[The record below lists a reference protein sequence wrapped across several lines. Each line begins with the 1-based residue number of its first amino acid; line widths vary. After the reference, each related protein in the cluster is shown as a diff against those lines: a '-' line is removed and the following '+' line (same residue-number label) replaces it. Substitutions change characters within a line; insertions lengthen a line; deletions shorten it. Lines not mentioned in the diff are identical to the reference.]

1 VSETPEPQ
9 AEALSLEEVTRAAQ
23 DLATRPDAAG
33 VAAAFLELVQ
43 RWAAP
48 SAVLSAVRDPQAP
61 SGYRLLT
68 TLCAGSLT
76 LGIEK
81 TLARLAEDSPESLKL
96 PVVLRGEEVPG
107 IRVRDNI
114 VVPWWCEADS
124 GLLVLRGVPRPS
136 RAGLSEALALVS
148 AVVWPR
154 LLGSPAARVEEL
166 LRALKDG
173 ASKLESEVGRQ
184 VERLQAAATP
194 LPVPAAEPDPAQAAR
209 IAELEGELR
218 NVAQGRDALA
228 KQTEAAREAYAR
240 EAAGAREAHA
250 RELEAARAAAA
261 KELEAARAAVAKELE
276 GARAAAAKELEAA
289 RAALARDAEARDALT
304 KELEAAR
311 KELETARR
319 ERDTAGLDLAAARQQ
334 GENAR
339 KELEAAREER
349 RVLERDL
356 DVARRELDS
365 VKRRPV
371 EPPAPA
377 EPAAGAAPLVSDDAT
392 RAAIN
397 VAIAAVRRTAFVPPL
412 LRVSIEEV
420 AALGGKDA
428 RPPRKIGIAL
438 LDRDVVALEP
448 IATELEAAGIE
459 VRLANQPEELALLLR
474 SPDAQAVDAVVCD
487 VMSFRPD
494 QNVAGLIRGWDKDR
508 PGLSFYLS
516 YDAQSPVEL
525 ERARRT
531 PMSLTAGHITRPLT
545 SARLA
550 ETSDNLAKRLGR
562 SS

>member
-1 VSETPEPQ
+1 MSETAEPLP
-9 AEALSLEEVTRAAQ
+9 EALTLEDVTRAAQ

-48 SAVLSAVRDPQAP
+48 SAVLSAVRDAQAP
-61 SGYRLLT
+61 AGYRLLP

-81 TLARLAEDSPESLKL
+81 TLARLAEDSPESLKR
-96 PVVLRGEEVPG
+96 PTVLRGEEVPG

-136 RAGLSEALALVS
+136 RAGLAEALALVS
-148 AVVWPR
+148 AAVWPR

-166 LRALKDG
+166 LRGLKDG
-173 ASKLESEVGRQ
+173 ASKLEGEVGRQ
-184 VERLQAAATP
+184 VERLQAAAIP
-194 LPVPAAEPDPAQAAR
+194 LPAAAATPDPAHVAR
-209 IAELEGELR
+209 IADLEGELQTL
-218 NVAQGRDALA
+218 AQGRDALA
-228 KQTEAAREAYAR
+228 KQMEAARETYVK
-240 EAAGAREAHA
+240 E
-250 RELEAARAAAA
+250 AAAA
-261 KELEAARAAVAKELE
+261 RDAHAKELQAARAAVVQEME
-276 GARAAAAKELEAA
+276 SNRGALARDLEAA
-289 RAALARDAEARDALT
+289 RNALARD
-304 KELEAAR
+304 LETTR

-339 KELEAAREER
+339 KELDAAREER
-349 RVLERDL
+349 RTLEHDL
-356 DVARRELDS
+356 DVARRELES

-371 EPPAPA
+371 EPPAP
-377 EPAAGAAPLVSDDAT
+377 PADGGAAAAPAGAAAAYDDAA
-392 RAAIN
+392 RDAIN
-397 VAIAAVRRTAFVPPL
+397 VALMAVRRTAFVPPL

-420 AALGGKDA
+420 AALGGKEP
-428 RPPRKIGIAL
+428 RPARKIGIAL
-438 LDRDVVALEP
+438 LDRDVVSLEP
-448 IATELEAAGIE
+448 IAGELEAAGIE

-531 PMSLTAGHITRPLT
+531 PMSLTAGHISRPLT

-550 ETSDNLAKRLGR
+550 ETADNLAKRLGR
-562 SS
+562 IS